1 MSNTAMPSGRPAD
14 LSTDLPHFVGV
25 LGGGRMGAGIAHAF
39 LVKGAEVL
47 VVERDE
53 QSAEAA
59 RERVESA
66 AAKSIER
73 GVVDANLDE
82 MASRLTVGVDYDAF
96 KDRQL
101 VVEAVPEDW
110 DLKVSSLRG
119 IEERLAP
126 EAYLAS
132 NTSSL
137 SVNGLARE
145 LQRPGNF
152 LGLHFFNPVPAST
165 LIEVVLGEHTAPG
178 LADAAKKWVAALGKT
193 AVVVND
199 APGFASSRLGVAIA
213 LEAMRM
219 VEEGVAS
226 AEDID
231 NAMVLGYKH
240 PTGPLRT
247 TDIVGLDVRLGIA
260 EYLQATLGER
270 FAPPQILRD
279 KVARGELG
287 RKTGKGFFDWP
298 S

>member
-1 MSNTAMPSGRPAD
+1 
-14 LSTDLPHFVGV
+14 
-25 LGGGRMGAGIAHAF
+25 MGAGIAHAF
-39 LVKGAEVL
+39 LINGANVL

-53 QSAEAA
+53 ASAEAA

-73 GVVDANLDE
+73 GAVDGNLDE
-82 MASRLTVGVDYDAF
+82 MASRLTVTVDYDDF

-110 DLKVSSLRG
+110 DLKVTSLRG
-119 IEERLAP
+119 IEERLA
-126 EAYLAS
+126 EDAFLAS

-145 LQRPGNF
+145 LKRPQNF

-165 LIEVVLGEHTAPG
+165 LIEVVLGEQTSPD
-178 LADAAKKWVAALGKT
+178 LAAAAKRWVEALGKT

-231 NAMVLGYKH
+231 AAMVLGYKH

-260 EYLQATLGER
+260 EYLHSTLGER
-270 FAPPQILRD
+270 FAPPQILQGQGGPRRAGTED
-279 KVARGELG
+279 RQGILRLG
-287 RKTGKGFFDWP
+287 
-298 S
+298 